1 MMFRGISNL
10 NIDVKGRV
18 AVPAR
23 YRDSIITNAS
33 GEMVITV
40 DHTDRCLL
48 LYPMDQ
54 WMKVEQVLMA
64 LPNMN
69 RSVRNMQRLVL
80 GHASE
85 VELDSQGRVRL
96 SPPLREYASLQKKSV
111 LVGQANKFE
120 LWDAETW
127 NVQRDEWLAEAQG
140 NLETDEVLSQ
150 ISL

>member
-1 MMFRGISNL
+1 M
-10 NIDVKGRV
+10 NIDAKGRV
-18 AVPAR
+18 AMPAR
-23 YRDSIITNAS
+23 YRDSIVANAS
-33 GEMVITV
+33 GQMVITV

-54 WMKVEQVLMA
+54 WLKVEQVLMS

-85 VELDSQGRVRL
+85 VELDSQGRVHL
-96 SPPLREYASLQKKSV
+96 SPPLREYANLNKRSV

-120 LWDAETW
+120 LWDADIW
-127 NVQRDEWLAEAQG
+127 DKQRDEWLAEAQG
-140 NLETDEVLSQ
+140 NLETDDVLSQ

>member
-1 MMFRGISNL
+1 MFRGISNL
-10 NIDVKGRV
+10 NIDAKGRV
-18 AVPAR
+18 AMPAR
-23 YRDSIITNAS
+23 YRDAITTNAS
-33 GEMVITV
+33 GQMVVTV

-48 LYPMDQ
+48 VYPMDE
-54 WMKVEQVLMA
+54 WLRVEQVLMS

-85 VELDSQGRVRL
+85 VDLDSQGRIRL
-96 SPPLREYASLQKKSV
+96 SPPLREYANLGKKSV
-111 LVGQANKFE
+111 LVGQAKKFE

-127 NVQRDEWLAEAQG
+127 NEQRDVWLSEAQS
-140 NLETDEVLSQ
+140 NLEADDVLSQ

>member
-1 MMFRGISNL
+1 MFRGISNL
-10 NIDVKGRV
+10 NIDAKGRV
-18 AVPAR
+18 AIPVR
-23 YRDSIITNAS
+23 YRDSIVVDAS

-40 DHTDRCLL
+40 DHMDRCLL

-54 WMKVEQVLMA
+54 WVKVEQVLMS

-69 RSVRNMQRLVL
+69 RNVRNMQRLVL

-96 SPPLREYASLQKKSV
+96 SLPLREYANLQKKSV
-111 LVGQANKFE
+111 LVGQVNKFE
-120 LWDAETW
+120 LWDTEIW
-127 NVQRDEWLAEAQG
+127 NTQRDEWLAEAQS
-140 NLETDEVLSQ
+140 NLEIDAVLSQ

>member
-1 MMFRGISNL
+1 MFRGISNL
-10 NIDVKGRV
+10 NIDIKGRV
-18 AVPAR
+18 AIPAR
-23 YRDSIITNAS
+23 YRDSIIANAS

-40 DHTDRCLL
+40 DHMDRCLL

-54 WMKVEQVLMA
+54 WMKVEQVLMS

-96 SPPLREYASLQKKSV
+96 SPPLREYANLQKKSV

-127 NVQRDEWLAEAQG
+127 NIQRDEWLAEAQG
-140 NLETDEVLSQ
+140 NLETDAVLSQ

>member
-1 MMFRGISNL
+1 MFRGISNL
-10 NIDVKGRV
+10 NIDAKGRV
-18 AVPAR
+18 AIPVR
-23 YRDSIITNAS
+23 YRDSIAANAS

-54 WMKVEQVLMA
+54 WMKVEQVLMG

-96 SPPLREYASLQKKSV
+96 SLPLREYANLQKKSV
-111 LVGQANKFE
+111 LIGQANKFE
-120 LWDAETW
+120 LWDVDTW
-127 NVQRDEWLAEAQG
+127 NIQRDEWLAEAQG
-140 NLETDEVLSQ
+140 NLETDDVLSQ